1 MKIIINTIL
10 IFVFINTAFIA
21 QVVYEPLN
29 KNVYNYLSRLS
40 QKQVIEF
47 NDEIRPLS
55 RKYIAEKLIEVEN
68 KISLLTT
75 LEKEELE
82 FFKADYLN
90 EYDLLQNK
98 STDHLTYFNNDPAG
112 RWRFFSF
119 GSKEFKMNSGIIFG
133 YEAGTRDE
141 QKLTHQWNGVYTQGY
156 IYDAIGYSFDF
167 RDNTE
172 NGNTIDKNKLFTPA
186 TGVNERSDETIPF
199 YSKNKI
205 EYSEAK
211 AIIATDW
218 KWGSV
223 AAGKDFLQWGY
234 GDNGLIVLSQKAPSF
249 PFIRLDISP
258 VDWFKFNYIHAWLE
272 SDVVDSANI
281 YYTST
286 GTQRTLFRDK
296 YFASHTL
303 TFLPT
308 EGLSLS
314 LGESIIYSDKL
325 QFLYLFP
332 LSFFR
337 LADHYLSRQINA
349 AGSNAQL
356 FFSVSSKG
364 HLKNTHLFATMF
376 IDELTLEGLFD
387 SYKQRNQVAF
397 TLGSSVT
404 DLPIENLT
412 LKLEY
417 TKIYPFVYE
426 HYIPTTTYQS
436 ASYVL
441 GHWMGSNAD
450 QVYGSVNY
458 RFLRGLEAEVWARYI
473 RKGERGN
480 VNDQYVQPQPP
491 FLFGLRKNFTYFGAQ
506 VKYEFLHELF
516 VRARFEFMRTSEQ
529 QHDFS
534 FINKNLTEIYLA
546 VYYGL

>member
-1 MKIIINTIL
+1 M
-10 IFVFINTAFIA
+10 
-21 QVVYEPLN
+21 
-29 KNVYNYLSRLS
+29 
-40 QKQVIEF
+40 
-47 NDEIRPLS
+47 
-55 RKYIAEKLIEVEN
+55 
-68 KISLLTT
+68 
-75 LEKEELE
+75 
-82 FFKADYLN
+82 
-90 EYDLLQNK
+90 
-98 STDHLTYFNNDPAG
+98 
-112 RWRFFSF
+112 
-119 GSKEFKMNSGIIFG
+119 
-133 YEAGTRDE
+133 
-141 QKLTHQWNGVYTQGY
+141 
-156 IYDAIGYSFDF
+156 
-167 RDNTE
+167 
-172 NGNTIDKNKLFTPA
+172 
-186 TGVNERSDETIPF
+186 
-199 YSKNKI
+199 
-205 EYSEAK
+205 
-211 AIIATDW
+211 
-218 KWGSV
+218 
-223 AAGKDFLQWGY
+223 
-234 GDNGLIVLSQKAPSF
+234 
-249 PFIRLDISP
+249 
-258 VDWFKFNYIHAWLE
+258 E

-303 TFLPT
+303 TFLST